1 MLSLHRLPSWL
12 RAVLIAAGLNASSAA
27 PAAETRS
34 IDAVLSGW
42 AWRSVGDPLPLGA
55 QGMVVFGLDDRNA
68 PIGWRLRWADNTA
81 TSFALPGLVVDK
93 DLRYSSVETSAGLWL
108 AGPSIALLRPDGR
121 LLQAPLKV
129 ERPPLLGQP
138 DGSLLV
144 FKDKEIERGRRILS
158 VRLAADGN
166 SLVVTPLAPLS
177 YDGRVAQSGQIT
189 REPNYGH
196 TVLRL
201 LDGRVL
207 MFGGDITDKL
217 AALFDPT
224 TGRMTPVAPMPHPR
238 VAPAATVL
246 ADGRVLVAGAEHLSC
261 YRPAAREVDLYD
273 PQVNAWVSLPPLPLP
288 LCSEAYGAWRPSVT
302 QASDGSLVLG
312 GGQEPELLILPR
324 DARGLHGFSASWQRL
339 GFLPKPRIG
348 GVVQALPGGQ
358 LVVVGGV
365 HNPGGFGD
373 CCQRTT
379 GVDRLSVRDTL
390 AAFGPGGLT
399 LNGPGV
405 ARRGMQLFVA
415 GGRRF
420 VTTGS
425 GQMRYG
431 SQAELIDLKTGQ
443 ITQLDAVPV
452 VAGALDAFWL
462 DDDRVLVKGRLAR
475 DDRGFDNNLASYMP
489 EGSGAMAVLR
499 VSTGRWTR
507 IDRPD
512 LAAARLVG
520 VRAGQ
525 ALLLQASGGLLTWR
539 PGDAEAR
546 PGPATVGGGVGAL
559 RVLPD
564 GRVVLAANLA
574 PSDIV
579 SVLDPACDA
588 AADCRERFVGLGET
602 SPARLTEVVKL
613 GDPGFHLARRTEASN
628 TLVAVHHAIDATG
641 RIVRLSWA
649 PRPDTGASPDPDR
662 ALPGWHL
669 QRARDAQG
677 ATWDTLPLPAEWLKG
692 DDRDAPGEKACGS
705 ASGGDRGLCQVLAL
719 DDPRDPSGQRSL
731 LFLRST
737 LANVDR
743 SDADVGSTTVW
754 WYDEAARRWQRV
766 FETSGLGTR
775 HAVFDLPATL
785 FPGKGRLRSI
795 GWHLE
800 QPVLWVD

>member
-1 MLSLHRLPSWL
+1 MTLLRVALVVGGLHLGS
-12 RAVLIAAGLNASSAA
+12 IAS
-27 PAAETRS
+27 AAETRP
-34 IDAVLSGW
+34 IDAALNDW
-42 AWRSVGDPLPLGA
+42 PWRRVGDPLPLGQ
-55 QGMVVFGLDDRNA
+55 QGMLVFGLDDRGA
-68 PIGWRLRWADNTA
+68 PIGWRLHWADNTA

-93 DLRYSSVETSAGLWL
+93 DLRYTTAETSAGLWL

-129 ERPPLLGQP
+129 DRPPLLGQP

-144 FKDKEIERGRRILS
+144 FKDKENERGRKILS

-166 SLVVTPLAPLS
+166 SLVVKPLAPLS
-177 YDGRVAQSGQIT
+177 YDGRVAQAGQIT

-196 TVLRL
+196 SVLRL

-207 MFGGDITDKL
+207 MFGGDITDTQ
-217 AALFDPT
+217 ASTFDPAS
-224 TGRMTPVAPMPHPR
+224 GRMTPVAPMPHPR
-238 VAPAATVL
+238 VVPGATVL
-246 ADGRVLVAGAEHLSC
+246 ADGRVVVAGAERLSC

-273 PQVNAWVSLPPLPLP
+273 PQANAWVSLPPLPLP
-288 LCSEAYGAWRPSVT
+288 LCAEAYGAWRPSVT

-312 GGQEPELLILPR
+312 GGLEPELLMLPR
-324 DARGLHGFSASWQRL
+324 DARGPHGFATSWQRL
-339 GFLPKPRIG
+339 GFLPRPRIG
-348 GVVQALPGGQ
+348 GVVQPLPGGR

-373 CCQRTT
+373 CCERTT
-379 GVDRLSVRDTL
+379 GVDRLSVRDTP
-390 AAFGPGGLT
+390 AAFGPSGLT
-399 LNGPGV
+399 MNGPGV
-405 ARRGMQLFVA
+405 ARRGMRLFVA

-420 VTTGS
+420 VTTDS
-425 GQMRYG
+425 GQMRFG
-431 SQAELIDLKTGQ
+431 SQAEIIDLRTGQ
-443 ITQLDAVPV
+443 RTQLDAVPV

-475 DDRGFDNNLASYMP
+475 DDRGFDGNLASYMP
-489 EGSGAMAVLR
+489 DGSGAMALLR

-512 LAAARLVG
+512 LAASRLFG
-520 VRAGQ
+520 VRDGQ

-546 PGPATVGGGVGAL
+546 PGPATVGGGVGAQ
-559 RVLPD
+559 RVMPD

-588 AADCRERFVGLGET
+588 APDCRERFVGVGPQG
-602 SPARLTEVVKL
+602 PARLTEVVKL
-613 GDPGFHLARRTEASN
+613 GDPGFHLARRRESPD
-628 TLVAVHHAIDATG
+628 TLVNVDHAIDAAG

-649 PRPDTGASPDPDR
+649 PSPSSGSPAADSPV
-662 ALPGWHL
+662 PGWHV
-669 QRARDAQG
+669 QRARDVTG
-677 ATWDTLPLPAEWLKG
+677 AAWDTLPLPAEWLKG
-692 DDRDAPGEKACGS
+692 DDRDAPGEKACGR

-719 DDPRDPSGQRSL
+719 DDPRDASGQRSL
-731 LFLRST
+731 LFLRRT
-737 LANVDR
+737 EANLDR
-743 SDADVGSTTVW
+743 SDAAVGSTTVW
-754 WYDEAARRWQRV
+754 WFDEAARRWLRV
-766 FETSGLGTR
+766 VEASGLGTR
-775 HAVFDLPATL
+775 HAVFDLPATA